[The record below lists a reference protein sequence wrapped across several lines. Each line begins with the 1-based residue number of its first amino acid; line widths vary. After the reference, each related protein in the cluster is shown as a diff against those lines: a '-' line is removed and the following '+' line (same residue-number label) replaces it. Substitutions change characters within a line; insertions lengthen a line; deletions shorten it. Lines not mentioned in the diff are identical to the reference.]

1 MSFMTN
7 AIYNIYST
15 IKWYVFQNEKETAL
29 RPHPN
34 NKNSGRSINEGHA
47 HN

>member
-1 MSFMTN
+1 M
-7 AIYNIYST
+7 IYFP
-15 IKWYVFQNEKETAL
+15 KRKETAL

-34 NKNSGRSINEGHA
+34 NKNSGRSINEDHA

>member
-1 MSFMTN
+1 MIFTTYILLLN
-7 AIYNIYST
+7 DI
-15 IKWYVFQNEKETAL
+15 FQNEKEIAL

-34 NKNSGRSINEGHA
+34 NKNNGRSINEGHA